1 MKVKTLALIFLL
13 VSSGLLKANDSKYLI
28 KEMESLRSS
37 LNIDDPK
44 RIDLTLRLADL
55 YFDVSIQEGKK
66 EDTELLKKD
75 RLKSLELYKHS
86 LNGTDN
92 LKAATGLNRIKI
104 QFQLGRL
111 LTRLDE
117 GKTAEPYYLSI
128 IENKDS
134 PSKMVEQSALALAEY
149 YEELVL
155 YAPAKKFYDLAISLC
170 SVKDSCNYANYRL
183 AWLLYKDTKLD
194 AAIAT
199 MEKSLW
205 NEGDYVRENS
215 LSDLLLFMSNKDS
228 DGQAEL
234 IKIKEIAQR
243 AKKPELVSQLVEAFY
258 VAGNRLAGS
267 TLLSELNKSDPN
279 LYYEIRLLEEFYG
292 FRKWDKVENY
302 LSIIEKRKSS
312 DMPIKKEEAA
322 EVLTIFRR
330 FIVQVDAEMQVNT
343 GLSVFLKRSIDV
355 YLNFY
360 PNDELRKKMQAGW
373 LSAESDKSLKVSKL
387 DKWINEDI
395 AFGVD
400 SGEIRKLRQ
409 TRLSLAQ
416 EIKNQDVVII
426 EALAIAEILKGTK
439 EANEFSYV
447 AARELYEQ
455 KKFAEALPYFQSI
468 IVDALTDKQITNW
481 VTLSQNLILDIYNHQ
496 KNYDGIISQVALWG
510 ALAQNSSSP
519 EIQKETTSMNQIL
532 IQAKFENA
540 MLMKDDPKALE
551 SFYQFCM
558 DNIYPEKS
566 CENAKILS
574 IKYKDQNKLVA
585 LLEKSSDEKA
595 LIVEYELM
603 GRYNEA
609 ARLKEKIEL
618 KLDPSIET
626 YLKIAFLYE
635 LDQNLLE
642 RDRILSKM
650 IEVINRQKKIPADLE
665 KMVYLAL
672 EEANLLNERALIM
685 PWSLAQKLKLAT
697 RLEALKPTLAT
708 QKIILAEK
716 DSHGPL
722 WSKLILAQSE
732 AEYTKANKIKFYGAR
747 SKTLFK
753 QRTQALEK
761 FAAMAKPVLDGAD
774 LETRVYLLHMLKMAY
789 KNIANEILN
798 TPIPEGLDD
807 ETLAAVTTQISTLA
821 DPFDRVNEDY
831 DALLSEQLTA
841 INDESLRSNV
851 QKNIAG
857 DVKNYSNFIKMDS
870 SLAFK
875 DSKILSV
882 AEQKIVS
889 ELKMKLLNNPED
901 KSALISLKNFY
912 AQNNYTRAAA
922 YYSGRVENLNR
933 VE

>member
-1 MKVKTLALIFLL
+1 MKLKTMALICLL
-13 VSSGLLKANDSKYLI
+13 LGSGLTKANESKYLI
-28 KEMESLRSS
+28 KEMESLRDS

-55 YFDVSIQEGKK
+55 YFDVSIKEGNK
-66 EDTELLKKD
+66 EDSELLKKD

-128 IENKDS
+128 IGNNEAPK
-134 PSKMVEQSALALAEY
+134 KMVEQSALALAEY
-149 YEELVL
+149 YEELANYV
-155 YAPAKKFYDLAISLC
+155 PAKKYYDQAISLC
-170 SVKDSCNYANYRL
+170 TVKDSCNYANYRL

-205 NEGDYVRENS
+205 NDGDYVRENS
-215 LSDLLLFMSNKDS
+215 LSDLLLFMSNKDT

-234 IKIKEIAQR
+234 VAIKKIAIR

-267 TLLSELNKSDPN
+267 TLLAELNKSDPN
-279 LYYEIRLLEEFYG
+279 LYYEVRLLEEFYG

-302 LSIIEKRKSS
+302 LSIIEKRKPS
-312 DMPIKKEEAA
+312 DIPVKAEEAS
-322 EVLTIFRR
+322 EVLTILRR

-343 GLSVFLKRSIDV
+343 GLNVFLKRSIDA

-373 LSAESDKSLKVSKL
+373 LSAESDKALKVAKL
-387 DKWINEDI
+387 EKWIKEDI

-416 EIKNQDVVII
+416 ELKNQNVVIV
-426 EALAIAEILKGTK
+426 ESLAIAEILKGTR

-455 KKFAEALPYFQSI
+455 KKYDQSLPYFQAI
-468 IVDALTDKQITNW
+468 VVDAQKNSDISNW
-481 VTLSQNLILDIYNHQ
+481 ATLSQNLILDIYNHQ
-496 KNYDGIISQVALWG
+496 KNYDGIISQVGVWG
-510 ALAQNSSSP
+510 EMTKNSSSA
-519 EIQKETTSMNQIL
+519 ELQKETKSMNQIL
-532 IQAKFENA
+532 VQAKFEKA
-540 MLMKDDPKALE
+540 MLMKDNPEALE

-558 DNIYPEKS
+558 DNTYPEKS

-574 IKYKDQNKLVA
+574 IKYKDQQKLVT
-585 LLEKSSDEKA
+585 LLEKSGDEKA
-595 LIVEYELM
+595 LLVEYELM
-603 GRYNEA
+603 GRYLEA
-609 ARLKEKIEL
+609 ARLKEKLEL
-618 KLDPSIET
+618 KPGVALDT
-626 YLKIAFLYE
+626 YLQVAFLYE
-635 LDQNLLE
+635 LDQNLKE
-642 RDRILSKM
+642 RDRVLAKM
-650 IEVINRQKKIPADLE
+650 IEVINRDKKIPVDLE
-665 KMVYLAL
+665 KMIYLTL
-672 EEANLLNERALIM
+672 EEANLLDERALTM
-685 PWSLAQKLKLAT
+685 PWSLSQKLKLAT
-697 RLEALKPTLAT
+697 RLEVQKPTAAT

-716 DSHGPL
+716 ESRGPL
-722 WSKLILAQSE
+722 WSKLILTQIE
-732 AEYTKANKIKFYGAR
+732 AEYIKANKIKFYGTR
-747 SKTLFK
+747 SKILFK
-753 QRTQALEK
+753 QRTEALEK
-761 FAAMAKPVLDGAD
+761 FAAMAKPILDGAD

-798 TPIPEGLDD
+798 TPIPEGLDE
-807 ETLAAVTTQISTLA
+807 ETLAAVATQISTLA

-831 DALLSEQLTA
+831 DNLLNTQLAAMT
-841 INDESLRSNV
+841 DESMRTSV
-851 QKNIAG
+851 TKNITG
-857 DVKNYSNFIKMDS
+857 DVKNYSSFINIDS
-870 SLAFK
+870 SLALK
-875 DSKILSV
+875 NRKSLSPDEERI
-882 AEQKIVS
+882 AADM
-889 ELKMKLLNNPED
+889 KMKLLTDPED
-901 KSALISLKNFY
+901 KDALLGLKDFY
-912 AQNNYTRAAA
+912 TKYDYTRAAA
-922 YYSGRVENLNR
+922 YYNGRVENLNK